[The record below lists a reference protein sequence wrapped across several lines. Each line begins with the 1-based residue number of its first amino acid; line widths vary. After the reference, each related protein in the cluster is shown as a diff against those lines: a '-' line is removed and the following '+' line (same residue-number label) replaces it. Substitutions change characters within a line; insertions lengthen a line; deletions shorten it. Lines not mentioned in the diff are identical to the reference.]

1 MSDLTASR
9 RNFLGLAAALA
20 ALPARAAIV
29 AAPTI
34 SATTRDTYA
43 RAIVI
48 DSLGGPGSQ
57 SDQPD
62 HGFSARSLNDA
73 HASGITACN
82 VTVSLVGNGPETFE
96 GTIAN
101 IAAYNR
107 EIAQH
112 PDIFMAIR
120 SAADLK
126 TAKASGR
133 LGLIFGLQDS
143 ALLGNSFDRL
153 DTLDALGVRIAQPT
167 YNLRNLA
174 GDGATEPANGGLSK
188 FGYAYIAEL
197 NKRRILVDLSHAGQ
211 RTIAE
216 GIAASKAP
224 PAITHTGCR
233 ALVDHPRNVADAE
246 LKALADKGGV
256 AGIYF
261 MPYLRVKG
269 QQMAAD
275 VIAHIEHAVQV
286 MGEDHVG
293 LGTDGQIS
301 AIDLTPEYRQKY
313 AADNALRKS
322 SGIAAPNE
330 NDDVYT
336 FAPDLNGPRKFET
349 LADELLRRGWS
360 TTRVEK
366 ILGGNF
372 ARLFSEVWG

>member
-1 MSDLTASR
+1 MTDFTTSR
-9 RNFLGLAAALA
+9 RALLAGVGAIA
-20 ALPARAAIV
+20 ALPARAVTI
-29 AAPTI
+29 AAPAV
-34 SATTRDTYA
+34 SATARDTYA
-43 RAIVI
+43 RATVI
-48 DSLGGPGSQ
+48 DALGGAGSQ
-57 SDQPD
+57 DDQPD
-62 HGFSARSLNDA
+62 HGFSTRSLNDVR
-73 HASGITACN
+73 ASGVTACN
-82 VTVSLVGNGPETFE
+82 VTVSMVGNGPETFE

-112 PDIFMAIR
+112 PDVFMAIR
-120 SAADLK
+120 NAADLK
-126 TAKASGR
+126 TAKATGR

-188 FGYAYIAEL
+188 FGYAYLAEL
-197 NKRRILVDLSHAGQ
+197 NKRRIVVDLSHAGQ

-216 GIAASKAP
+216 GIIASKSP

-233 ALVDHPRNVADAE
+233 ALVDHPRNTADAE
-246 LKALADKGGV
+246 LKALANKGGV

-293 LGTDGQIS
+293 LGSDGQIS
-301 AIDLTPEYRQKY
+301 AIDLTPEYRKNY
-313 AADNALRKS
+313 AEANALRKS

-372 ARLFSEVWG
+372 ARLFGEVWG

>member
-1 MSDLTASR
+1 
-9 RNFLGLAAALA
+9 
-20 ALPARAAIV
+20 
-29 AAPTI
+29 
-34 SATTRDTYA
+34 
-43 RAIVI
+43 
-48 DSLGGPGSQ
+48 LGGPGSQ
-57 SDQPD
+57 ADEPD
-62 HGFSARSLNDA
+62 RGFAFSTLADA
-73 HASGITACN
+73 HDSGITACN
-82 VTVSLVGNGPETFE
+82 VTVSLVGNGPETYE

-107 EIAQH
+107 EIALH
-112 PDIFMAIR
+112 PDVFLQIR
-120 SAADLK
+120 TAADLRA
-126 TAKASGR
+126 AKATGR
-133 LGLIFGLQDS
+133 LGLIYGLQDS

-197 NKRRILVDLSHAGQ
+197 NKRRIVVDLSHAGQ

-216 GIAASKAP
+216 GIAASKTP
-224 PAITHTGCR
+224 PAITHTGAR
-233 ALVDHPRNVADAE
+233 ALVDHPRNTADAE

-261 MPYLRVKG
+261 MPYLRTKG
-269 QQMAAD
+269 QQTAAD
-275 VIAHIEHAVQV
+275 VIAHLEHAVQV

-301 AIDLTPEYRQKY
+301 GIDLTPEYRKKY
-313 AADNALRKS
+313 AADNALRKA

-330 NDDVYT
+330 NDDVFT
-336 FAPDLNGPRKFET
+336 FAPDLNTSRRFET
-349 LADELLRRGWS
+349 LTELLLARGWS
-360 TTRVEK
+360 SARVEK
-366 ILGGNF
+366 ILGANF

>member
-1 MSDLTASR
+1 MTDFVTDR
-9 RNFLGLAAALA
+9 RTILALAAGLAAV
-20 ALPARAAIV
+20 PARAATI
-29 AAPTI
+29 AAPTV
-34 SATTRDTYA
+34 SATARDTYA

-62 HGFSARSLNDA
+62 HGFSARSLGDA

-112 PDIFMAIR
+112 PDIFMQIR

-275 VIAHIEHAVQV
+275 VIAHIDHAVQV

-301 AIDLTPEYRQKY
+301 AIDLTPEYRKRY
-313 AADNALRKS
+313 AEDNARRKS

-366 ILGGNF
+366 LLGGNF
-372 ARLFSEVWG
+372 ARLFGEVWG

>member
-1 MSDLTASR
+1 MQIDR
-9 RNFLGLAAALA
+9 RQLLAATAALA
-20 ALPARAAIV
+20 TLPARAAV
-29 AAPTI
+29 TAPPGV
-34 SATTRDTYA
+34 SATARDAYA
-43 RAIVI
+43 RATVI

-57 SDQPD
+57 DDQPD
-62 HGFSARSLNDA
+62 HGFSKRSLTDA
-73 HASGITACN
+73 HASGLTACN
-82 VTVSLVGNGPETFE
+82 VTVSLVGNGADTFE
-96 GTIAN
+96 GSIAN
-101 IAAYNR
+101 IAAYNN
-107 EIAQH
+107 EIALH
-112 PDIFMAIR
+112 PDVFMQIR
-120 SAADLK
+120 NAADLK
-126 TAKASGR
+126 AAKASGR
-133 LGLIFGLQDS
+133 LGLIYGLQDS
-143 ALLGNSFDRL
+143 ALIGNSFDRL
-153 DTLDALGVRIAQPT
+153 DTLQALGVKIAQPT

-174 GDGATEPANGGLSK
+174 GDGATEPANGGLSR
-188 FGYAYIAEL
+188 FGYAYLAEL

-216 GIAASKAP
+216 GIVASKVS

-233 ALVDHPRNVADAE
+233 ALVDHPRNTADAE

-275 VIAHIEHAVQV
+275 VIAHLEHAVQV

-301 AIDLTPEYRQKY
+301 AIDLTPEYRKRY
-313 AADNALRKS
+313 AEDNAQRKK

-336 FAPDLNGPRKFET
+336 FAPDLNAPRKFET
-349 LADELLRRGWS
+349 LADMLIARGWS
-360 TTRVEK
+360 SARVEK